1 MEDSELLYIKD
12 SYQKEFDAKVTR
24 TGPKFVVLDQTA
36 FYPEGGGQP
45 SDTGKLILDGEEI
58 KVIKVMKR
66 GDQVFHYLERDIE
79 LGSEVHG
86 VIDWEKRFEYMR
98 LHSGEHLLTG
108 LFEARGSGP
117 KVFSSFSQ
125 LDFKPSE
132 LTEEIVSQVRER
144 FDEIID
150 EDIPVEIYFTNRN
163 ELDVGDDMR
172 KQSFLEKIPKGV
184 HELRM
189 VRIGDYAETFC
200 MGTHV
205 KNTGDIGKLKNLR
218 LEPKKKRKKI
228 IFFNLED

>member
-24 TGPKFVVLDQTA
+24 TGPRFVVLDQTA
-36 FYPEGGGQP
+36 FYQEGGGQP
-45 SDTGKLILDGEEI
+45 SDTGKLIIDGEEI
-58 KVIKVMKR
+58 RVIKVMKR
-66 GDQVFHYLERDIE
+66 GDQVFHYLDKDIE

-86 VIDWEKRFEYMR
+86 VVDWDQRFDYMR

-132 LTEEIVSQVRER
+132 LTKETLTEVWKQ
-144 FDEIID
+144 FNEIID
-150 EDIPVEIYFTNRN
+150 EDTSVEIYFTNRD
-163 ELDVGDDMR
+163 ELNVGDDIR
-172 KQSFLEKIPKGV
+172 KQSFLEKIPRDV

-189 VRIGDYAETFC
+189 VKIGNYAETFC

-205 KNTGDIGKLKNLR
+205 KSTGDIGKLKGLS
-218 LEPKKKRKKI
+218 LESKKKRKKI
-228 IFFNLED
+228 VYFELD